1 MKLSPP
7 ASSSDLE
14 AAREV
19 ARRLHQR
26 RRSADRTDVEP
37 GGAPVAPVQPVPRA
51 PVAVETP
58 PVQPV
63 PRPPVAVET
72 PPARPSAPPPARQEE
87 PRSDSFDTALAFEI
101 LPTVPPSDPVPA
113 GPPAADDGAAF
124 ALGAAID
131 FEPATAPEDQ
141 GPPSWDEVDAP
152 AIPPA
157 PENEPLEALATT
169 VPDTDVSFD
178 DVTGPLPVDA
188 ADAAPDEMVGTPV
201 DVGVE
206 DVPSPFDEAADADAN
221 DEELFD
227 TTPPPSW
234 DEVVDACLALAGAR
248 AAMIVDP
255 AGQVFAAR
263 GSWPDPGP
271 NAIASR
277 LVSMME
283 RTLRDAPTRSISA
296 PLGGQHLTAWR
307 VPLAEGLVTAAF
319 IGDAPLRAD
328 VRPTIDAEI
337 HRGPGA

>member
-14 AAREV
+14 AAREI

-26 RRSADRTDVEP
+26 RRSADRTDGEP
-37 GGAPVAPVQPVPRA
+37 VAAPVAPA
-51 PVAVETP
+51 K
-58 PVQPV
+58 PV
-63 PRPPVAVET
+63 PRPPVAAEAPPVRAVPLPHLRHEEALSASFDAALTFDIPTAT
-72 PPARPSAPPPARQEE
+72 PPA
-87 PRSDSFDTALAFEI
+87 
-101 LPTVPPSDPVPA
+101 DPVPA
-113 GPPAADDGAAF
+113 GSSAADHGAAF

-201 DVGVE
+201 DVGVGVE

-271 NAIASR
+271 NAIAGR

-319 IGDAPLRAD
+319 IGDAPLRAE